1 MNDDLNTSIAL
12 SVIFELVRLSNK
24 LLENG
29 NATTGT
35 LNAVDV
41 LFSRLGGDCLG
52 IVKDEYLQTSTTAV
66 DLTDKLVNVLIEQ
79 RNEARRNKD
88 FVKADVLR
96 DKLDEMGIILED
108 KPDGTTWRLK

>member
-1 MNDDLNTSIAL
+1 
-12 SVIFELVRLSNK
+12 
-24 LLENG
+24 
-29 NATTGT
+29 
-35 LNAVDV
+35 
-41 LFSRLGGDCLG
+41 
-52 IVKDEYLQTSTTAV
+52 
-66 DLTDKLVNVLIEQ
+66 VNVLIEQ